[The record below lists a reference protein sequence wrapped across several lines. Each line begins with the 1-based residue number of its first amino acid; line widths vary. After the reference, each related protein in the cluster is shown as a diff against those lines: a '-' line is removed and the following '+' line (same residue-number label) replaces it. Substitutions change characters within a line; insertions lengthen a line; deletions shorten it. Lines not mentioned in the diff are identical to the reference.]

1 MKQQQKLQCL
11 LRETKKAR
19 PCRGLNRE
27 TPCHPVSLG
36 NQGNFARSEVSRVKQ
51 GTKEPRK
58 QHAARSFRGE
68 PGKRGNGEIGNQAP
82 GELVSRYKGRLLV
95 SPVNLLT

>member
-51 GTKEPRK
+51 GNSTQLEVSEGN
-58 QHAARSFRGE
+58 Q
-68 PGKRGNGEIGNQAP
+68 GNGEIGNQAP

>member
-68 PGKRGNGEIGNQAP
+68 PGKRGNKEPSAWGIGFPVQRTAP
-82 GELVSRYKGRLLV
+82 GFPG
-95 SPVNLLT
+95 